1 MSRCSTHTA
10 GVPANGAPAAPARGA
25 RARGE
30 EGQAMVEFA
39 LVAPL
44 LILILFAVI
53 QFGVIFNDYIALTD
67 ATRAGARKA
76 AVSRLETSP
85 ASIVE
90 AKVRAS
96 ATDLDMD
103 KLDVDVTVDPAW
115 AHGADVTVKA
125 TYEVPLPV
133 GTLLGL
139 DDITLTS
146 QTTERVE

>member
-1 MSRCSTHTA
+1 MTVRD
-10 GVPANGAPAAPARGA
+10 VR
-25 RARGE
+25 RQ

-76 AVSRLETSP
+76 AVSRQEPKPLEL
-85 ASIVE
+85 ID

-96 ATDLDMD
+96 ASDLDMD

-125 TYEVPLPV
+125 TYQVPLPV

-139 DDITLTS
+139 DSLTLTS

>member
-1 MSRCSTHTA
+1 MIATRKL
-10 GVPANGAPAAPARGA
+10 AR
-25 RARGE
+25 RE
-30 EGQAMVEFA
+30 EGQTMVEFA

-44 LILILFAVI
+44 LVLILFAVI

-67 ATRAGARKA
+67 ATRMGARKA
-76 AVSRLETSP
+76 AVSRFESTP
-85 ASIVE
+85 AAVVE

-96 ATDLDMD
+96 ATDLDME
-103 KLDVDVTVDPAW
+103 KLAVDVTVSPAW

-133 GTLLGL
+133 GSLLGM
-139 DDITLTS
+139 DNITLTS

>member
-1 MSRCSTHTA
+1 VTA
-10 GVPANGAPAAPARGA
+10 VRNPLVR
-25 RARGE
+25 RE
-30 EGQAMVEFA
+30 EGQTMVEFA

-44 LILILFAVI
+44 LVLILFAVI

-76 AVSRLETSP
+76 AVSRFEEEPLEV
-85 ASIVE
+85 ID

-96 ATDLDMD
+96 ASGLDMD
-103 KLDVDVTVDPAW
+103 KLVVDVAVDPAW
-115 AHGADVTVKA
+115 EHGADVTVKA
-125 TYEVPLPV
+125 TYEVQLPV

-139 DDITLTS
+139 DNLTLTS

>member
-1 MSRCSTHTA
+1 MSHRPKNVA
-10 GVPANGAPAAPARGA
+10 GVPRKGTLAT
-25 RARGE
+25 RARRLRGRE

-39 LVAPL
+39 LIAPL

-67 ATRAGARKA
+67 ATRMGARKA
-76 AVSRLETSP
+76 AVSRFEPSP
-85 ASIVE
+85 AAAVE

-103 KLDVDVTVDPAW
+103 KLDVDVTVSPAW
-115 AHGADVTVKA
+115 ANGADVTVKA
-125 TYEVPLPV
+125 TYQVPLPV

-139 DDITLTS
+139 NDITLTS
-146 QTTERVE
+146 ETTERVE

>member
-1 MSRCSTHTA
+1 
-10 GVPANGAPAAPARGA
+10 
-25 RARGE
+25 
-30 EGQAMVEFA
+30 MVEFA

-67 ATRAGARKA
+67 ATRMGARKA
-76 AVSRLETSP
+76 AVSRQEP
-85 ASIVE
+85 NPVAVVD

-103 KLDVDVTVDPAW
+103 KLAVKVTVDPAW
-115 AHGADVTVKA
+115 THGADVTVKA
-125 TYEVPLPV
+125 TYQVPLPV
-133 GTLLGL
+133 GTLLGM

>member
-1 MSRCSTHTA
+1 MTVRD
-10 GVPANGAPAAPARGA
+10 VR
-25 RARGE
+25 RQ

-67 ATRAGARKA
+67 ATRVGARKA
-76 AVSRLETSP
+76 AVSRQEAKPLEL
-85 ASIVE
+85 ID
-90 AKVRAS
+90 AKVRATAS
-96 ATDLDMD
+96 DLDMD

-133 GTLLGL
+133 GTLLGM
-139 DDITLTS
+139 DSITLTS
-146 QTTERVE
+146 QATERVE

>member
-1 MSRCSTHTA
+1 MTSVRDL
-10 GVPANGAPAAPARGA
+10 R
-25 RARGE
+25 RQ

-76 AVSRLETSP
+76 AVSRQEAKPLEL
-85 ASIVE
+85 ID

-96 ATDLDMD
+96 ANDLDMD
-103 KLDVDVTVDPAW
+103 KLQVDVTVDPGW

-133 GTLLGL
+133 GTLLGMDSL
-139 DDITLTS
+139 TLTS